1 MERKEPFSTGR
12 ETGDESQESDL
23 KAQFK
28 VKIYREDNE
37 KPQEDL
43 RRGVIILPAAERH
56 IWRRTTLEAG
66 QPDKQLMHLGSETG
80 KKNQKVRSD
89 G

>member
-1 MERKEPFSTGR
+1 MERKEPSSTGR
-12 ETGDESQESDL
+12 ETGDDSQESDL

-43 RRGVIILPAAERH
+43 RKGVIILPAAERQ

-66 QPDKQLMHLGSETG
+66 QPDKQLMHLGSETT
-80 KKNQKVRSD
+80 KNN
-89 G
+89 